1 MTRALPSDY
10 ARPYRPLTA
19 RLAERVAPSGPLEL
33 EALLATALRRARA
46 PSFADPSFLPA
57 LEILLD
63 SMNAEAR
70 LNGVGRWLQR
80 ERLIGNLV
88 NRRRLEPL
96 LPTEAEA
103 EATPLPPLVVIAGL
117 QRSGTTLLQRLLAAA
132 PGARSLPS
140 WEALNPAPLPD
151 EGPTPRRRRRTAWWA
166 RQVVRHLAPEF
177 FAIHPIEID
186 EPEEEVLL
194 ADLTFESQTAEAL
207 LHVPTYAA
215 WVEARD
221 AEPVYRYLRRVL
233 HLLGRARPHTHWVL
247 KSPMHLD
254 HLEVLARTFPEAIIV
269 QTHRDPRRTVPSF
282 ASLVARSRGL
292 FSDHVSPADIGA
304 QWSGRI
310 ERMVR
315 RALAAR
321 DRLPE
326 ARFVDVDY
334 AALVAD
340 PVGAAA
346 VVHERAGLPWDAGTA
361 AALAAA
367 RERNR
372 RGRYGRHRYHLAD
385 FALDEASLRERFAGY
400 AERFL
405 APAAAEAE

>member
-1 MTRALPSDY
+1 MTRPLPPDY

-19 RLAERVAPSGPLEL
+19 RLAERLAPSGPLEL
-33 EALLATALRRARA
+33 DALLAAALRRARA

-57 LEILLD
+57 LGILLD
-63 SMNAEAR
+63 SMNGEAR

-80 ERLIGNLV
+80 ERLLGHLV

-103 EATPLPPLVVIAGL
+103 QATPLPPVVVIAGL

-140 WEALNPAPLPD
+140 WEALNPAPFPG
-151 EGPTPRRRRRTAWWA
+151 EGRRPRRRRRAAWWA
-166 RQVVRHLAPEF
+166 RQVVRHLAPDF

-233 HLLGRARPHTHWVL
+233 HYLGRARPHTHWVL

-254 HLEVLARTFPEAIIV
+254 HLAVLARIFPEATIA

-282 ASLVARSRGL
+282 ASMVARSRGL
-292 FSDHVSPADIGA
+292 FSDHVSPAEIGA
-304 QWSGRI
+304 HWSGRI

-321 DRLPE
+321 DRLPAE
-326 ARFVDVDY
+326 RFVDVDY

-340 PVGAAA
+340 PMTAAA
-346 VVHERAGLPWDAGTA
+346 MVHERAGLPWDATTV

-372 RGRYGRHRYHLAD
+372 PGRYGPHRYHLAD
-385 FALDEASLRERFAGY
+385 FHLDEASLGERFAGY
-400 AERFL
+400 VERFL

>member
-1 MTRALPSDY
+1 MRRPVPSDP
-10 ARPYRPLTA
+10 APPYRPLAA
-19 RLAERVAPSGPLEL
+19 RLAERIAPGGPLEL
-33 EALLATALRRARA
+33 DALLATALRRARA
-46 PSFADPSFLPA
+46 ARFAEPSFLPA
-57 LEILLD
+57 LGILLD
-63 SMNAEAR
+63 SMNAEAQ

-80 ERLIGNLV
+80 ERLLGNLV
-88 NRRRLEPL
+88 NRQRLEAL
-96 LPTEAEA
+96 LPAESEAL
-103 EATPLPPLVVIAGL
+103 ATPLPPVVVVAGL

-140 WEALNPAPLPD
+140 WEALNPAPFPG
-151 EGPTPRRRRRTAWWA
+151 EGQRPRRRRRTAWWA

-233 HLLGRARPHTHWVL
+233 LCLGRARPHTHWVL

-254 HLEVLARTFPEAIIV
+254 HFEVLARVFPEVVIV
-269 QTHRDPRRTVPSF
+269 QTHRDPLRTVPSF

-321 DRLPE
+321 DRLPA
-326 ARFVDVDY
+326 ARFVDVAY
-334 AALVAD
+334 SALVAD
-340 PVGAAA
+340 PLGAAA
-346 VVHERAGLPWDAGTA
+346 VVHERAGLPWDAATA
-361 AALAAA
+361 AALTAA

-372 RGRYGRHRYHLAD
+372 RGRYGRHRYDLAD
-385 FALDEASLRERFAGY
+385 FDLDEATLRERFAGY
-400 AERFL
+400 VERFL